1 MKKRGFTLVELLAVI
16 VILAIILAIAI
27 PGISGIIKSATKS
40 AFASD
45 AKVVIKN
52 MNYKLLSDETFDVT
66 SIDETNIESILGVS
80 KDNYET
86 VKVITI
92 NGQPYVVLG
101 GKNKWANL
109 IAHGSYTEMNV
120 SDSSNYTT
128 IVNQMG
134 YNPSKSVNEPKLA
147 RGMKPIKW
155 NGEKWINTT
164 ENDTNW
170 YDYDANK
177 WANARTAD
185 GSMWVWIPRYI
196 YKISTNRH
204 INTAGT
210 IDVQF
215 SKGIDDNWNNSVIS
229 DIDTGTTAES

>member
-1 MKKRGFTLVELLAVI
+1 
-16 VILAIILAIAI
+16 
-27 PGISGIIKSATKS
+27 
-40 AFASD
+40 
-45 AKVVIKN
+45 

-86 VKVITI
+86 VKVITL

-196 YKISTNRH
+196 YKISTNWH